1 MNVIDLRSD
10 TVTLPTPEMRRA
22 MSEAVVGDDVWEED
36 PTVQRL
42 ERMSADLMGKEAGL
56 FTPSGTM
63 SNLVAV
69 LAWCRR
75 GDEIIVGDTAHMFVN
90 EVGGASALGGVSVR
104 TVANDDAGRM
114 DPAAIADAVRGQNI
128 HFPPT
133 TLLALE
139 NTHNRCGGA
148 VLTAE
153 DTASMA
159 RVARDRGIPVHLD
172 GARIFNASVYLGV
185 PAAEITRDADSVA
198 FCLSKGLSAPIGS
211 LLCGTEE
218 FVRSARKWRKMLGGG
233 MRQVGIVAAAGIVA
247 LETMVERL
255 AEDHET
261 ALRLARGLAGVPGVV
276 ADPERVQTNIV
287 MLEWTGGPAPDF
299 MRRMEERGVRSSYVG
314 GPRIRMVTHH
324 GIEPRD
330 IDDALS
336 VIDAVARESLVAK
349 G

>member
-1 MNVIDLRSD
+1 
-10 TVTLPTPEMRRA
+10 
-22 MSEAVVGDDVWEED
+22 
-36 PTVQRL
+36 
-42 ERMSADLMGKEAGL
+42 
-56 FTPSGTM
+56 
-63 SNLVAV
+63 
-69 LAWCRR
+69 
-75 GDEIIVGDTAHMFVN
+75 
-90 EVGGASALGGVSVR
+90 
-104 TVANDDAGRM
+104 M

-139 NTHNRCGGA
+139 NTHNRCGGT

-172 GARIFNASVYLGV
+172 GARICNASVYLGV
-185 PAAEITRDADSVA
+185 PAAELTRDADSVA

-211 LLCGTEE
+211 LLCGTQE

-261 ALRLARGLAGVPGVV
+261 ALRLARGLVSVPGVV
-276 ADPERVQTNIV
+276 ADPARVQTNIV
-287 MLEWTGGPAPDF
+287 MMEWTGGPAPDF
-299 MRRMEERGVRSSYVG
+299 MRRLEERGVRSSYVG

-324 GIEPRD
+324 GIEPSD
-330 IDDALS
+330 IDEAMG
-336 VIDAVARESLVAK
+336 VIGSVARESLGAK
-349 G
+349 E